1 MSDSE
6 GESEPARGWWV
17 SFWRGFSGWRWRL
30 VSAARVC
37 CDGAGPGPPRAQY
50 LSGGAWRLVSR
61 RAARFWERRA
71 ARGHRAASR
80 EALDGRARP
89 ADFFALRMDTVICF
103 LLERSQDGKQVT

>member
-6 GESEPARGWWV
+6 GESEPAGDGGLV
-17 SFWRGFSGWRWRL
+17 FWGGFSGRRWRL

-37 CDGAGPGPPRAQY
+37 CDGAGPGPPRAQF
-50 LSGGAWRLVSR
+50 LSGGAWGLISR
-61 RAARFWERRA
+61 RAALFWERRA

-89 ADFFALRMDTVICF
+89 ADFFALRTDTVICF